1 MKKRHVIALLLC
13 TLMLTACGGGKP
25 KDMDQQ
31 TYELGKR
38 AVEITQSWL
47 NAEVSASEAGQKL
60 DEIYD
65 RLDGLDFETYG
76 RKNHN
81 ETVRIQ
87 ILTLKADV
95 AMSDSGKTYDKL
107 KDLKEEL
114 NLK

>member
-1 MKKRHVIALLLC
+1 
-13 TLMLTACGGGKP
+13 MLTACGGGKP

-76 RKNHN
+76 RKHHN
-81 ETVRIQ
+81 EMVR
-87 ILTLKADV
+87 LEVHTLMSTI
-95 AMSDSGKTYDKL
+95 AMSDSGDAYDKL